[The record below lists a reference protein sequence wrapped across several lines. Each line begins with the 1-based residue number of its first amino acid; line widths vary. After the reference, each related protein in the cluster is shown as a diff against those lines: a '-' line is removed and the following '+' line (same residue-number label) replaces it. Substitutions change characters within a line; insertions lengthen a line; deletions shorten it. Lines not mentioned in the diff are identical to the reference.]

1 VFAWNAQ
8 AKFSA
13 FQYDNAGVLTTIA
26 GATDFSE
33 DKVSDTNVMYG
44 VGVDGKIY
52 SPDKPI
58 LRPDMVADEVIFAL
72 VASPESVTPVRPS

>member
-1 VFAWNAQ
+1 MNPTKTAMYFSLGAVQ
-8 AKFSA
+8 TKFGS
-13 FQYDNAGVLTTIA
+13 
-26 GATDFSE
+26 TDVSSE
-33 DKVSDTNVMYG
+33 TNNGITLSTVSEAYKKN
-44 VGVDGKIY
+44 